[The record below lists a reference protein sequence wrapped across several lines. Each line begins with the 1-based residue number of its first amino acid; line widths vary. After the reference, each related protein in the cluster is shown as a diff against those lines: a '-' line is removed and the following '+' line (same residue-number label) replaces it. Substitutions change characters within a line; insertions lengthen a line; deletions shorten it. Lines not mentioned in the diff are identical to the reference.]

1 MWLNLL
7 LPREV
12 QLDDDFAS
20 LHRPRSRLLAV
31 GRSRGR
37 ANEFDR
43 DVPGLSIVL
52 VSVNTVPRHFHST
65 SDDDVLR

>member
-1 MWLNLL
+1 
-7 LPREV
+7 
-12 QLDDDFAS
+12 
-20 LHRPRSRLLAV
+20 LAV

-37 ANEFDR
+37 ATEFDR

-52 VSVNTVPRHFHST
+52 VPVNTVPRHFHST